1 MKRPKAVSVERRVA
15 AGVGVA
21 VVVAAALA
29 TAIFAR
35 LTDTR
40 TDEVARIES
49 VADSLSK
56 TLAGGA
62 PPQPLLTVI
71 VDTGVAGGAVLYDA
85 TGSPLAR
92 AGLAGGDAGEVV
104 CRTVILAGGNGSLC
118 VEPAVAMGTARGKR
132 ITDAVLA
139 VAAATLIVAMAAATL
154 TAWMTRKR
162 LRGVRRSVERAAG
175 DASFAQRIEPAGGE
189 LAPLVLSVNN
199 LLDQAQSR
207 ESELRRRTHDLEV
220 ANKDLESFAHTVS
233 HDLRGPLGSVL
244 GFAEAMRDGYGGELN
259 ADGQEYTHWI
269 VDSAHQM
276 RSLIDGLLHMTRLSR
291 AEMQRDVVDLSAIVH
306 SIATSLQKSAPER
319 SVTFTIADN
328 VVANGDERLLRAV
341 LENLIANA
349 WKFTGKRDGATIE
362 FGMTQGNGH
371 STFYVRD
378 NGAGFD
384 PTHAAKMF
392 RPFQRLHS
400 ASEFEGTGIGLAT
413 VQRILQ
419 RHGGKAWAE
428 GEPEKGATVYFTT
441 GAALGTGRELQE
453 SP

>member
-21 VVVAAALA
+21 VAVAAALA
-29 TAIFAR
+29 TGIFAG

-40 TDEVARIES
+40 TDEAARMEA
-49 VADSLSK
+49 VADSLAK
-56 TLAGGA
+56 TLASGA
-62 PPQPLLTVI
+62 PPQPVLSAI

-85 TGSPLAR
+85 SGSPVAR
-92 AGLAGGDAGEVV
+92 AGNESRDAAAVI
-104 CRTVILAGGNGSLC
+104 CRSVTVANGNGSLC
-118 VEPAVAMGTARGKR
+118 VEPAIATRIARMKR
-132 ITDAVLA
+132 ITNAVLA
-139 VAAATLIVAMAAATL
+139 VAAATLIVAIAAAML
-154 TAWMTRKR
+154 MAWMTRRR
-162 LRGVRRSVERAAG
+162 LRNVRLDVERAVG

-189 LAPLVLSVNN
+189 LGPLVLSLNN
-199 LLDQAQSR
+199 LLEQAQSR

-244 GFAEAMRDGYGGELN
+244 GFAEALRDGYGGELN
-259 ADGQEYTHWI
+259 DDGREYTHWI
-269 VDSAHQM
+269 VDSGVQM
-276 RSLIDGLLHMTRLSR
+276 RNLIDGLLNMSRLSR
-291 AEMQRDVVDLSAIVH
+291 TEMQRDVVDLSAIARG
-306 SIATSLQKSAPER
+306 IATALQKSAPER
-319 SVTFTIADN
+319 KAAFTIADH

-349 WKFTGKRDGATIE
+349 WKFTGKRDEARIE

-371 STFYVRD
+371 PAYFVRD

-384 PTHAAKMF
+384 PTHAPKMF

-400 ASEFEGTGIGLAT
+400 SGEFEGTGIGLAT

-428 GEPEKGATVYFTT
+428 GEPDKGATIYFTT
-441 GAALGTGRELQE
+441 GGSHE
-453 SP
+453 SGHEG